1 MKLEIIG
8 RLHEVQEPV
17 TFGSGFTKQVIVIE
31 TDSKYDNYIAVELV
45 KEQVGKM
52 DGIAVGTR
60 VRLDAYV
67 GGREWNGK
75 YFVSVKFAALTG
87 VQRDLQ
93 QEPAAEQPSEPQE
106 GPEYLPRVEMSQRAG
121 LSLRTLDY
129 YKEQGLLTFWYVK
142 GKNRILFDVA
152 KTLDQINNMA
162 APAQVHTA
170 AAEPAP
176 QKAVAST
183 AKQTHME
190 VDHGDELPF

>member
-1 MKLEIIG
+1 
-8 RLHEVQEPV
+8 
-17 TFGSGFTKQVIVIE
+17 
-31 TDSKYDNYIAVELV
+31 
-45 KEQVGKM
+45 M

-93 QEPAAEQPSEPQE
+93 QEPAA
-106 GPEYLPRVEMSQRAG
+106 
-121 LSLRTLDY
+121 
-129 YKEQGLLTFWYVK
+129 
-142 GKNRILFDVA
+142 
-152 KTLDQINNMA
+152 
-162 APAQVHTA
+162 PAQVHTA
-170 AAEPAP
+170 AAAPAP